1 MLSGCL
7 QRGCGFAVT
16 GIVKGRGKRRAIDA
30 VEYYD
35 GEETVAVLVRPI
47 WGTGPSWWVLFPWD
61 RPQGAKPSMRYTR
74 CRTLV
79 RRLT

>member
-1 MLSGCL
+1 MLSDGL
-7 QRGCGFAVT
+7 QGGYSFVVT
-16 GIVKGRGKRRAIDA
+16 GIVKGRGKRRVNDA

-35 GEETVAVLVRPI
+35 GEEVVAVLVRPI
-47 WGTGPSWWVLFPWD
+47 WGRGPSWWVLLPWD
-61 RPQGAKPSMRYTR
+61 RPRGARPSMRYTR